1 MKKLILI
8 LSVICFGVYG
18 FQGAT
23 AKGGNNTTSKTNFTA
38 YTYRCPVCGATST
51 KPGDCAK
58 DKVTMV
64 KVGDYYCPDCYMSS
78 SKPGKCEMCGVAMKQ
93 MQATAVPTV
102 KQATAPSTK

>member
-8 LSVICFGVYG
+8 LSVICFGSYT
-18 FQGAT
+18 FQSAIAGTGTKAT
-23 AKGGNNTTSKTNFTA
+23 ASV

-78 SKPGKCEMCGVAMKQ
+78 SKPGKCQMCGVAMKQ
-93 MQATAVPTV
+93 MQPTATPVA

>member
-1 MKKLILI
+1 MKKIILI
-8 LSVICFGVYG
+8 LSLICFGVYG
-18 FQGAT
+18 FQGTT
-23 AKGGNNTTSKTNFTA
+23 AKGGNNTPKATA

-78 SKPGKCEMCGVAMKQ
+78 NKPGKCQMCGVAMKQ
-93 MQATAVPTV
+93 MQPKAAPAV
-102 KQATAPSTK
+102 KQTTAPSSK